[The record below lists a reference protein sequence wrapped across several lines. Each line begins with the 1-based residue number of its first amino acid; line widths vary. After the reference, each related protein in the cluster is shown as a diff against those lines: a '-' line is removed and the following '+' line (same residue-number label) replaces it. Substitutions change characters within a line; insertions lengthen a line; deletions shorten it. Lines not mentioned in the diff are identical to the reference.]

1 MIKEKVVDLLTAVNV
16 DSKIKNDLAEYLI
29 KLKGE
34 SFEEFESDVG
44 EFFWD
49 ISNDHNLFENEDS
62 AEDYY
67 RNNLDAY
74 LKTGQLRWITDYWG
88 GALSHVE
95 LSDLS
100 YAKKAC
106 YLLDYLEHLKIKKI
120 YQDLFDIING

>member
-1 MIKEKVVDLLTAVNV
+1 MIKTKVADLLTAVNV

-29 KLKGE
+29 KLKGK
-34 SFEEFESDVG
+34 SFKKFEWDVE

-49 ISNDHNLFENEDS
+49 ISNDHDLFENEDS

-67 RNNLDAY
+67 RNNLDDY
-74 LKTGQLRWITDYWG
+74 LKTGKLRWITGYWG
-88 GALSHVE
+88 GDLSHVE

-106 YLLDYLEHLKIKKI
+106 YVLEYLEHLKIKNI